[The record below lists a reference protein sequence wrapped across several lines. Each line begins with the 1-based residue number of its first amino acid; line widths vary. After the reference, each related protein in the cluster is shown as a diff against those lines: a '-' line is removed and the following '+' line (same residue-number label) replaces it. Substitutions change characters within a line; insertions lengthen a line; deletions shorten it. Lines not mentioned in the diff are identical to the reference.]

1 MESKCIDGN
10 HDSVKNGLY
19 IAERSNNRMM
29 YYSIGNTA
37 GTIAIGGNGA
47 GLNDTQLYSPIG
59 ICFEEI
65 SNSILIANADANN
78 IVRCKVGAS
87 N

>member
-29 YYSIGNTA
+29 YYSIDKTRGA
-37 GTIAIGGNGA
+37 IAIGWHGA
-47 GLNDTQLYSPIG
+47 GLKDAQLYSSVG

-65 SNSILIANADANN
+65 SNSILIVNADANN
-78 IVRCKVGAS
+78 IVRWKVGAS